1 MLFKTRYPSMTYNQL
16 TGKVVLK
23 KYRYLFPGVDESG
36 CRRYNVIVTQ
46 PPDSESRKEKNIL
59 GP

>member
-23 KYRYLFPGVDESG
+23 KNTDIYSQESMRADAVD
-36 CRRYNVIVTQ
+36 TM
-46 PPDSESRKEKNIL
+46 
-59 GP
+59 